1 MATVLVAG
9 GTGALG
15 SAVVAALLGAGH
27 RVTATWLVESERDR
41 VAAELG
47 AQTGLDLFEADLTD
61 EHAVAAAVAAAGAD
75 LAAVVDLVGGYA
87 GGRAAH
93 EIEPEE
99 LDRML
104 ALNLRPL
111 HLLARAAIPP
121 LLGRDD
127 SAFVGVAA
135 RAALEPGR
143 GQAAYNAAKAA
154 VLAYVRSLDSDYRD
168 QGLRANAVLPSVID
182 TAANRAAMPSSDH
195 TRWVSPSA
203 IAQVI
208 AFLVSPQSGPISGA
222 AIPVYGRA

>member
-1 MATVLVAG
+1 VATVLVAG

-15 SAVVAALLGAGH
+15 SAVVAALLEARH

-47 AQTGLDLFEADLTD
+47 DRAGLELVEADLTD
-61 EHAVAAAVAAAGAD
+61 ADAAAAAVAAAGDD
-75 LAAVVDLVGGYA
+75 LAAVVNLVGGYG
-87 GGRAAH
+87 GGRRAH
-93 EIEPEE
+93 EIEPDE
-99 LDRML
+99 LERMF
-104 ALNLRPL
+104 ALNVEPL
-111 HLLARAAIPP
+111 HLLARAAIPR
-121 LLGRDD
+121 LIGRDE

-168 QGLRANAVLPSVID
+168 EGLRANAVLPSVID
-182 TAANRAAMPSSDH
+182 TPANRAAMPSSDH
-195 TRWVSPSA
+195 SRWVAPSA
-203 IAQVI
+203 IAEVI
-208 AFLVSPQSGPISGA
+208 SFLVSPRSGPISGA